1 MGERFMDE
9 EITKPNVTQEGFA
22 KETLRRQ
29 EVKKAEGAAEKDF
42 FKRGEAKPE
51 AAETELKSNVTREGF
66 AKAVEARQKGK
77 KIEKE
82 AEQKAA

>member
-9 EITKPNVTQEGFA
+9 EIT
-22 KETLRRQ
+22 
-29 EVKKAEGAAEKDF
+29 
-42 FKRGEAKPE
+42 
-51 AAETELKSNVTREGF
+51 KSNVTREGF